1 MGGVAFARSAHLASQ
16 MLFPHPTHA
25 LSGGIP
31 PDPPFF
37 QGGQAPLDPPSREQ
51 TKPKLLCYNPP
62 MTNQTQHASFAAGC
76 FWQVQ
81 SIFAKIPGILKTEV
95 GYTGGTTPNPSY
107 EQVCT
112 GQTGHAETIH
122 IIFDPQ
128 TISYQTLLQTFWTCH
143 DPTQKNKQGPN
154 IGTQYRSAI
163 FTHSEEQNKLARE
176 SLTALQNSGRL
187 QKPIA
192 TEIQPKTQFWR
203 AEDYHQHYE
212 EKHTARLFRARE
224 AP

>member
-1 MGGVAFARSAHLASQ
+1 MQGCRRAFSRACLRLRPLRFATPADYSGVS
-16 MLFPHPTHA
+16 PE
-25 LSGGIP
+25 
-31 PDPPFF
+31 PPFF
-37 QGGQAPLDPPSREQ
+37 KGGKPPLTPPFV
-51 TKPKLLCYNPP
+51 KLLCYNPP

-81 SIFAKIPGILKTEV
+81 SIFAKIPGVLKTEV

-128 TISYQTLLQTFWTCH
+128 TISYQTLLQKFWTCH

-203 AEDYHQHYE
+203 AEEYHQHYE